1 MSWMAIFS
9 PPQTTR
15 RPKRLRPSKEKVWPA
30 GAPPVEGTGM
40 RHRKA
45 GRKFGRNSAQRQA
58 LLRQLAI
65 SMILHERLTTT
76 EAKAKSLR
84 PVVEKLVTIARSDS
98 EHHRSLV
105 MSKID
110 HTPATTKLFEVIAP
124 RFEVAP
130 GGYTRISKLGV
141 RHGDAAPMALIEF
154 IEV

>member
-1 MSWMAIFS
+1 M
-9 PPQTTR
+9 
-15 RPKRLRPSKEKVWPA
+15 K
-30 GAPPVEGTGM
+30 
-40 RHRKA
+40 HRKA

-65 SMILHERLTTT
+65 SIILHERLTTT

-98 EHHRSLV
+98 EHQRSLV

-110 HTPATTKLFEVIAP
+110 HRPATTKLFEVIAP

-154 IEV
+154 VEV